1 MLPDPRAVPDPISV
15 PPSRPLP
22 APIAAPLAPPINAP
36 AAAPTAVPR
45 AAVPTPLR
53 MEAWFGVVFICS
65 VAYCWQEASSARN
78 SSKDLPE
85 PGSAMMLGPLG
96 MVAQEASSR
105 TSKTGATRL
114 YTALQAIGIVFP
126 WLIDLK
132 AGEGPGSS
140 P

>member
-1 MLPDPRAVPDPISV
+1 MAFSIHALGVTAVVALLLHASRPLAVPDPISV

-53 MEAWFGVVFICS
+53 MEARFGVVFICS
-65 VAYCWQEASSARN
+65 VAYCWQEASSSRN

-96 MVAQEASSR
+96 MVAGGKQ
-105 TSKTGATRL
+105 
-114 YTALQAIGIVFP
+114 Q
-126 WLIDLK
+126 DQ
-132 AGEGPGSS
+132 
-140 P
+140 